1 LDDGDPKESAGDL
14 PAADISGAF
23 EDKEEEDSDQDEEDD
38 DIPLSDLESLPEEEK
53 EDIIPHQ
60 RLTIN
65 NTAALRNALSS
76 ISIPV
81 STLPFSEHQSLISTD
96 PLSIPDVN
104 DDLTRELAFYTSS
117 LSGARLARSL
127 LKKEGVPFSRP
138 ADFFAEMVKSDDH
151 MGKVKKKLYD
161 EAAAKKAS
169 VEARK
174 QRDLK
179 KFGKQVQIAK
189 LQERDRAKKES
200 LEKINSLKRSS
211 FTLFPRLHENALLTP
226 SIQNAKVPRRA
237 RLRLGMKIYS
247 TLRWTTLAPN
257 PRKGAGAVAATQTD
271 PTSSARRRTRSTGS
285 EGRRG
290 SRRAAMQRRLPI

>member
-1 LDDGDPKESAGDL
+1 LSNRLLRTSRSFVAVSYTNSRVAQIEAPATDPLSKDSGDESELDDGDSKESAGDL
-14 PAADISGAF
+14 PVAGINGVF
-23 EDKEEEDSDQDEEDD
+23 EDEEEGEDSNQDEEDD

-65 NTAALRNALSS
+65 NTAALRNALAS

-138 ADFFAEMVKSDDH
+138 ADFFAEMFKSDDH

-211 FTLFPRLHENALLTP
+211 FTFISQIA
-226 SIQNAKVPRRA
+226 
-237 RLRLGMKIYS
+237 
-247 TLRWTTLAPN
+247 
-257 PRKGAGAVAATQTD
+257 
-271 PTSSARRRTRSTGS
+271 
-285 EGRRG
+285 
-290 SRRAAMQRRLPI
+290 

>member
-1 LDDGDPKESAGDL
+1 MT
-14 PAADISGAF
+14 
-23 EDKEEEDSDQDEEDD
+23 
-38 DIPLSDLESLPEEEK
+38 
-53 EDIIPHQ
+53 
-60 RLTIN
+60 TIN
-65 NTAALRNALSS
+65 NTAALRNALAS

-138 ADFFAEMVKSDDH
+138 ADFFAEMFKSDDH

-169 VEARK
+169 VKARK

-211 FTLFPRLHENALLTP
+211 FTFISQIA
-226 SIQNAKVPRRA
+226 
-237 RLRLGMKIYS
+237 
-247 TLRWTTLAPN
+247 
-257 PRKGAGAVAATQTD
+257 
-271 PTSSARRRTRSTGS
+271 
-285 EGRRG
+285 
-290 SRRAAMQRRLPI
+290 